1 MVCCGQ
7 KNNKFLHLLGVPRK
21 RLRIGNGSDTLI
33 SPDLDHASVGKRNL
47 AEQAQQKSCAFFMQR
62 MPTFSSNVNGLRKK
76 ERGTMKTK
84 KMAISAMFI
93 AVGVLAGNIIY
104 IPVGASKCFP
114 VQHTLNIL
122 AAVFLGPAYG
132 VINAFC
138 ISLLRNFMGTGSLLA
153 FPGSMVGAFLAG
165 MMYKMT
171 KNNWATAAAEV
182 VGTGV
187 LGGLLAVPM
196 AILLMGQ
203 EAGALAFVPSFLLS
217 SFGGSVIA
225 MILLKSAH
233 FVQAAK
239 KSI

>member
-1 MVCCGQ
+1 
-7 KNNKFLHLLGVPRK
+7 
-21 RLRIGNGSDTLI
+21 
-33 SPDLDHASVGKRNL
+33 
-47 AEQAQQKSCAFFMQR
+47 
-62 MPTFSSNVNGLRKK
+62 
-76 ERGTMKTK
+76 MKTK

-132 VINAFC
+132 
-138 ISLLRNFMGTGSLLA
+138 SLLA

-165 MMYKMT
+165 MIYKMT
-171 KNNWATAAAEV
+171 KNNWATAVAEV

-187 LGGLLAVPM
+187 LGGLLAVPI
-196 AILLMGQ
+196 AILMMGQ